1 MEIQDI
7 AETDGKERDS
17 VTKLRGGGIAT
28 FSLLLRKVMEELLN
42 VSVPEGGFV
51 PAPDVQGGPVSN
63 EEVLENIRKSAEIDV
78 PLFCKKPKREG
89 TMVYIGAGP
98 SMKDHIDEI
107 KERYEKGDYIITSNL
122 TYDFLL
128 SHDVI
133 ANAVLIIDPKEIVA
147 TYIKNPRKETQFYV
161 GVVCNPDVAKG
172 LIGKGMNVEKVLVG
186 YGIEDESDIQLQKE
200 LYGKDKKDF
209 LVGGTMTGLR
219 VMNFAILLGFKHME
233 YYGLD
238 SCFSGDMPRLIYE
251 DNPEFKKMKHKN
263 KAYYEDI
270 QTNKKY
276 ILDEPNDGGFFY
288 AYKKKHNGNIQVAMT
303 PDGRRFITTPVF
315 AHQAKQF
322 IKWYDRLEK
331 KLDITLH
338 GDNLTSHLL
347 KCHLADV
354 EKKKAT
360 IGDKRWSDKYYP
372 SLKEF
377 FSRGNHVSISKQTQ
391 EILDYSETALQESLK
406 REPIKFDYD
415 KNFMNEI
422 EGKFD
427 MVTCLNLMEHIEV
440 ECIENV
446 IKHIREHSKY
456 MVIIHVSFE
465 DTKDLLE
472 NDKPSHL
479 HHKSGEWWR
488 EILEKY
494 FMVTEG
500 MWVGGGYA
508 TFICQ
513 SYDAPEFL
521 KEEVL

>member
-1 MEIQDI
+1 
-7 AETDGKERDS
+7 
-17 VTKLRGGGIAT
+17 
-28 FSLLLRKVMEELLN
+28 MEELLN
-42 VSVPEGGFV
+42 VAVPEGGFV
-51 PAPDVQGGPVSN
+51 PAQDVQGGPVSN
-63 EEVLENIRKSAEIDV
+63 EEVLENIRKSAEIDI
-78 PLFCKKPKREG
+78 PLFYKRPKRED
-89 TMVYIGAGP
+89 TMVYVGAGP
-98 SMKDHIDEI
+98 SMKGFVDGIR
-107 KERYEKGDYIITSNL
+107 ERHKKGDFIVTSNL

-128 SHDVI
+128 DNGVVADV
-133 ANAVLIIDPKEIVA
+133 VLIIDPKPIVA
-147 TYIKNPRKETQFYV
+147 TYIKNPQKETQFYI
-161 GVVCNPDVAKG
+161 GVVCNPEVAEG
-172 LIGKGMNVEKVLVG
+172 LIAKGMNVEKVLVG

-200 LYGKDKKDF
+200 LYGEDKKDF

-251 DNPEFKKMKHKN
+251 DNPEFKKLKRKN

-276 ILDEPNDGGFFY
+276 ILDEPDDGGFFY

-322 IKWYDRLEK
+322 IKWYDRLEG
-331 KLDITLH
+331 KLKITLH

-347 KCHLADV
+347 RYHLADI

-360 IGDKRWSDKYYP
+360 IGDKRWSDKYFP

-391 EILDYSETALQESLK
+391 KILDYSKTALQESLT
-406 REPIKFDYD
+406 RELTILDYD
-415 KNFMNEI
+415 KNFMDGI

-440 ECIENV
+440 ECIEN
-446 IKHIREHSKY
+446 ILKHIKEYSKY
-456 MVIIHVSFE
+456 MVIIHISFE
-465 DTKDLLE
+465 ETKDMLSTGKLA
-472 NDKPSHL
+472 HL

-488 EILEKY
+488 EILNKY
-494 FMVTEG
+494 FMVAEG
-500 MWVGGGYA
+500 IWVGGGYA

-513 SYDAPEFL
+513 NYDAREYL